1 MEQWPKDVE
10 IMVPLKSLSNI
21 WMTVEMQ
28 LISWD
33 VRLMLTW
40 SNNCFLV
47 ADTEA
52 IIISEYRN
60 KRLCYDQRD
69 NFFDQPVKNDLRT
82 YEHSKNCW
90 SRRLLHKWFFD
101 RLSLF
106 YRRLEANS
114 KSCK

>member
-21 WMTVEMQ
+21 WMTVEMP

-52 IIISEYRN
+52 IIFSEYRN

-69 NFFDQPVKNDLRT
+69 FFWST
-82 YEHSKNCW
+82 SK
-90 SRRLLHKWFFD
+90 KWFKNIWTFEKLLVKAIITQMVF
-101 RLSLF
+101 R
-106 YRRLEANS
+106 
-114 KSCK
+114 